1 MAAALTLAACAAAP
15 MTMNV
20 SAAATENTVS
30 FTGEVK
36 AGVTHNYSAYKIF
49 NGTVEGDNLTNISF
63 AKTDGFDAFLTALKA
78 DTTIG
83 SKFASASTVAEVA
96 NVLSGFSDKS
106 ADAKAFADFVA
117 THATLL
123 AAPVTGVK
131 DSSTG
136 KETIPL
142 DSDGYYVIIET
153 TNILDNTRDFAKTSY
168 ILTQYEAKKGAEI
181 VVKSAAPTVDKQVHD
196 EIDDAEAGAVDGW
209 GESAD
214 HAINESFQMK
224 LIATIPADEDF
235 AAYKAYKVAFH
246 DTFNKGITFE
256 SIASVT
262 VAGKKTATVNKGEA
276 DTDYQDEVVQA
287 DVENNKPGKLDVT
300 INNIVP
306 AITAAGSKLGTDEI
320 KVEVIY
326 NVHLNENAATVNK
339 SEKDLSTSY
348 DNVNGVYLEYSNN
361 PNWNGSG
368 TAAPGE
374 DTPGGDESTG
384 KTPNDYVWVFTYES
398 NNNKIDDANK
408 PLTGAKFQILNADGT
423 KIKLVDKGNGVYVVA
438 DQSLEVS
445 TVEGASPKIVDTM
458 VSTGTDA
465 KFNIKGLD
473 AGTYTLVETEA
484 PKGYKVAAN
493 TVFHISA
500 THAEDKTDQGA
511 DKETAAVTLAT
522 GKDYTLDHT
531 IIDSSSSKLP
541 STGGMGTTLFVL
553 GGGCMAG
560 LAGIYLISKKRAK
573 DAE

>member
-36 AGVTHNYSAYKIF
+36 DGVTHNYSAYKIF

-63 AKTDGFDAFLTALKA
+63 AKANGFDAFLAALKA

-83 SKFASASTVAEVA
+83 SKFASAGTVAEVA
-96 NVLSGFSDKS
+96 NVLSGFQDKS
-106 ADAKAFADFVA
+106 DDAKAFADFVA

-153 TNILDNTRDFAKTSY
+153 GATGGNDYARTSY
-168 ILTQYEAKKGAEI
+168 ILTQYDASKGAEI
-181 VVKSAAPTVDKQVHD
+181 AVKSAAPTVDKQVYD
-196 EIDDAEAGAVDGW
+196 NDDKAATGDNNGW

-224 LIATIPADEDF
+224 LIATIPADKDF

-246 DTFNKGITFE
+246 DTYNKGITFE
-256 SIASVT
+256 GIASVT
-262 VAGKKTATVNKGEA
+262 VAGKTVNAGEA
-276 DTDYQDEVVQA
+276 KTDYQLA
-287 DVENNKPGKLDVT
+287 SNTTNRTLDIT
-300 INNIVP
+300 INDIVP
-306 AITAAGSKLGTDEI
+306 AITAASKKLGTDEI
-320 KVEVIY
+320 TVEVIY
-326 NVHLNENAATVNK
+326 NVHLNEDAATVNA
-339 SEKDLSTSY
+339 SASDLSNSY

-368 TAAPGE
+368 TATPGE
-374 DTPGGDESTG
+374 DTPGDDESTG
-384 KTPNDYVWVFTYES
+384 KTPKDYVWVFTYES
-398 NNNKIDDANK
+398 NNNKVDDANK
-408 PLTGAKFQILNADGT
+408 PLTGAKFQIKNGDT
-423 KIKLVDKGNGVYVVA
+423 VIKLVDKGNGEYVVA

-445 TVEGASPKIVDTM
+445 TSEGASPKIVDTM

-473 AGTYTLVETEA
+473 AGTYTLAETAA
-484 PKGYKVAAN
+484 PQGYKVAAD

-500 THAEDKTDQGA
+500 THSEGKTENNVDTELA
-511 DKETAAVTLAT
+511 DVTLAT
-522 GKDYTLDHT
+522 GEGNSLNHT
-531 IIDSSSSKLP
+531 IVDSSSSKLP

>member
-1 MAAALTLAACAAAP
+1 MKNTKRFFAMAAALTLAACAAAP

-49 NGTVEGDNLTNISF
+49 NGTVDGDNLTNISF
-63 AKTDGFDAFLTALKA
+63 AKANGFDAFLAALKA

-83 SKFASASTVAEVA
+83 SKFASAGTVAEVA

-123 AAPVTGVK
+123 AAPVTGQG
-131 DSSTG
+131 SLT
-136 KETIPL
+136 L

-153 TNILDNTRDFAKTSY
+153 GATSGKDYARTSY
-168 ILTQYEAKKGAEI
+168 ILTQYDASKGAEI
-181 VVKSAAPTVDKQVHD
+181 TVKSAAPTVDKQVYD
-196 EIDDAEAGAVDGW
+196 NDDKAATGDNNGW

-224 LIATIPADEDF
+224 LIATIPDDEDF

-246 DTFNKGITFE
+246 DTYNKGITFE
-256 SIASVT
+256 NIASVT
-262 VAGKKTATVNKGEA
+262 VAGKTVA
-276 DTDYQDEVVQA
+276 DTDYQLA
-287 DVENNKPGKLDVT
+287 SNTTNRTLDIT
-300 INNIVP
+300 INDIVP
-306 AITAAGSKLGTDEI
+306 TVTAAGSKLGTDEI

-326 NVHLNENAATVNK
+326 NVHLNEDAATVNA
-339 SEKDLSTSY
+339 SASGLSTSY

-368 TAAPGE
+368 TA
-374 DTPGGDESTG
+374 TPGGDESTG
-384 KTPNDYVWVFTYES
+384 ETPKDYVWVFTYES
-398 NNNKIDDANK
+398 NNKKFDDANK
-408 PLTGAKFQILNADGT
+408 PLTGAKFQIKNGDT
-423 KIKLVDKGNGVYVVA
+423 VIKLVDKGNGEYVVA
-438 DQSLEVS
+438 NQSLALS
-445 TVEGASPKIVDTM
+445 TSEGASPKIVDTM

-484 PKGYKVAAN
+484 PKGYKVAAD

-500 THAEDKTDQGA
+500 THAEQTSNAEKA
-511 DKETAAVTLAT
+511 DVTLAT
-522 GKDYTLDHT
+522 GEGNSLNHK
-531 IIDSSSSKLP
+531 IVDSSSSKLP

>member
-1 MAAALTLAACAAAP
+1 MNKENYYEKHKEIFAMAAALTLAACAAAP

-63 AKTDGFDAFLTALKA
+63 AKANGFDAFLAALKA
-78 DTTIG
+78 DKTIG
-83 SKFASASTVAEVA
+83 DNFTTASTVAEVA

-123 AAPVTGVK
+123 AAPVTGHG
-131 DSSTG
+131 SLT
-136 KETIPL
+136 L

-153 TNILDNTRDFAKTSY
+153 GATGGNDYARTSY
-168 ILTQYEAKKGAEI
+168 ILTQYDASAGAEI
-181 VVKSAAPTVDKQVHD
+181 TVKSAAPTVDKQVYD
-196 EIDDAEAGAVDGW
+196 NDDKAATGDNNGW

-214 HAINESFQMK
+214 HAINETFQMK

-246 DTFNKGITFE
+246 DTYNKGITFE
-256 SIASVT
+256 NIDSVT
-262 VAGKKTATVNKGEA
+262 VAGETTVNKGEA
-276 DTDYQDEVVQA
+276 NTDYQLA
-287 DVENNKPGKLDVT
+287 SNTTNRTLDIT
-300 INNIVP
+300 INDIVP
-306 AITAAGSKLGTDEI
+306 AITAASKKLGTDEI
-320 KVEVIY
+320 TVEVIY
-326 NVHLNENAATVNK
+326 NVHLNEDAATVNA
-339 SEKDLSTSY
+339 SEKDLATSY

-368 TAAPGE
+368 TATPGE
-374 DTPGGDESTG
+374 DTPGDDESTG
-384 KTPNDYVWVFTYES
+384 KTPKDYVWVFTYES
-398 NNNKIDDANK
+398 NNNKVDDTNK
-408 PLTGAKFQILNADGT
+408 PLTGAKFQIKNGDT
-423 KIKLVDKGNGVYVVA
+423 VIKLVDKGNGEYVVA
-438 DQSLEVS
+438 DQSLALS
-445 TVEGASPKIVDTM
+445 TSEGASPKIVDTM

-473 AGTYTLVETEA
+473 AGTYTLVETAA
-484 PKGYKVAAN
+484 PQGYKVAAD

-500 THAEDKTDQGA
+500 THAEGKTTNNA
-511 DKETAAVTLAT
+511 DTELADVTLAT
-522 GKDYTLDHT
+522 GEGNSLNHT
-531 IIDSSSSKLP
+531 IVDSSSSKLP

>member
-36 AGVTHNYSAYKIF
+36 DGVTHNYSAYKIF
-49 NGTVEGDNLTNISF
+49 SGTVDGDNLTNISF
-63 AKTDGFDAFLTALKA
+63 AKANGFDAFLVALKA
-78 DTTIG
+78 DATIG
-83 SKFASASTVAEVA
+83 DKFTTAGTVAEVA

-123 AAPVTGVK
+123 AAPVTGQG
-131 DSSTG
+131 SLT
-136 KETIPL
+136 L

-153 TNILDNTRDFAKTSY
+153 GATGGNDYAKTSY
-168 ILTQYEAKKGAEI
+168 ILKQYDASEGAEI
-181 VVKSAAPTVDKQVHD
+181 AVKSAAPTVDKQVYD
-196 EIDDAEAGAVDGW
+196 NDDKATTGDNNGW

-214 HAINESFQMK
+214 HAINETFQMK

-246 DTFNKGITFE
+246 DTYNKGITFE
-256 SIASVT
+256 NIASVT
-262 VAGKKTATVNKGEA
+262 VAGETVNAGEA
-276 DTDYQDEVVQA
+276 NTDYQLA
-287 DVENNKPGKLDVT
+287 SNTTNRTLDIT
-300 INNIVP
+300 INDIVP
-306 AITAAGSKLGTDEI
+306 AITAASKKLGTDEI
-320 KVEVIY
+320 TVEVIY
-326 NVHLNENAATVNK
+326 NVHLNEDAATVNA
-339 SEKDLSTSY
+339 SASDLSTSY

-368 TAAPGE
+368 TATPGE
-374 DTPGGDESTG
+374 DTPGDDESTG
-384 KTPNDYVWVFTYES
+384 ETPKDYVWVFTYES
-398 NNNKIDDANK
+398 NNNKVDDANK
-408 PLTGAKFQILNADGT
+408 PLTGAKFQIKNGDT
-423 KIKLVDKGNGVYVVA
+423 VIKLVDKGNGEYVVA
-438 DQSLEVS
+438 DQSLALS

-458 VSTGTDA
+458 ISTGTDA

-473 AGTYTLVETEA
+473 AGTYTLVETAA
-484 PKGYKVAAN
+484 PQGYKVAAD
-493 TVFHISA
+493 TIFHISA

-522 GKDYTLDHT
+522 GKDYTLNHT
-531 IIDSSSSKLP
+531 IVDSSSSKLP

>member
-1 MAAALTLAACAAAP
+1 MKNTKRFFAMAAALTLAACAAAP

-36 AGVTHNYSAYKIF
+36 DGVTHNYSAYKIF
-49 NGTVEGDNLTNISF
+49 SGTVDGDNLTNISF
-63 AKTDGFDAFLTALKA
+63 AKANGFDAFLAALKA
-78 DTTIG
+78 DATIG
-83 SKFASASTVAEVA
+83 DKFTTAGTVAEVA

-123 AAPVTGVK
+123 AAPVTGQG
-131 DSSTG
+131 SLT
-136 KETIPL
+136 L

-153 TNILDNTRDFAKTSY
+153 GATGGNDYAKTSY
-168 ILTQYEAKKGAEI
+168 ILKQYDASEGAEI
-181 VVKSAAPTVDKQVHD
+181 AVKSAAPTVDKQVYD
-196 EIDDAEAGAVDGW
+196 NDDKAATGDNNGW

-214 HAINESFQMK
+214 HAINETFQMK

-235 AAYKAYKVAFH
+235 TAYKAYKVAFH
-246 DTFNKGITFE
+246 DTYNKGITFE
-256 SIASVT
+256 NIASVT
-262 VAGKKTATVNKGEA
+262 VAGETVNAGEA
-276 DTDYQDEVVQA
+276 KTDYQLASNTTNRTLDIT
-287 DVENNKPGKLDVT
+287 NND
-300 INNIVP
+300 IVP
-306 AITAAGSKLGTDEI
+306 AITAASKKLGTDEI
-320 KVEVIY
+320 TVEVIY
-326 NVHLNENAATVNK
+326 NVHLNEDAATVNA
-339 SEKDLSTSY
+339 SASGLSTSY

-361 PNWNGSG
+361 PNSNGSG
-368 TAAPGE
+368 TATPGE
-374 DTPGGDESTG
+374 DTPGDDESTG
-384 KTPNDYVWVFTYES
+384 ETPKDYVWVFTYES
-398 NNNKIDDANK
+398 NNNKVDDANK
-408 PLTGAKFQILNADGT
+408 PLTGAKFQIKNGDT
-423 KIKLVDKGNGVYVVA
+423 VIKLVDKGNGEYVVA
-438 DQSLEVS
+438 DQSLALS

-473 AGTYTLVETEA
+473 AGTYTLVETAA
-484 PKGYKVAAN
+484 PQGYKVAAD
-493 TVFHISA
+493 TIFHISA

-522 GKDYTLDHT
+522 GKDYTLNHT
-531 IIDSSSSKLP
+531 IVDSSSSKLP

>member
-1 MAAALTLAACAAAP
+1 MKNTKRFFAMAAALTLAACAAAP

-36 AGVTHNYSAYKIF
+36 DGVTHNYSAYKIF

-63 AKTDGFDAFLTALKA
+63 AKANGFDAFLAALKA
-78 DTTIG
+78 DATIG
-83 SKFASASTVAEVA
+83 DKFTTAGTVAEVA

-123 AAPVTGVK
+123 AAPVTGQG
-131 DSSTG
+131 SLT
-136 KETIPL
+136 L

-153 TNILDNTRDFAKTSY
+153 GATGGNDYAKTSY
-168 ILTQYEAKKGAEI
+168 ILKQYDASEGAEI
-181 VVKSAAPTVDKQVHD
+181 AVKSAAPTVDKQVYD
-196 EIDDAEAGAVDGW
+196 NDDKAATGDNNGW

-214 HAINESFQMK
+214 HAINETFQMK

-246 DTFNKGITFE
+246 DKYNKGITFE
-256 SIASVT
+256 NIASVS
-262 VAGKKTATVNKGEA
+262 VAGETVNAGEA
-276 DTDYQDEVVQA
+276 KTDYQLA
-287 DVENNKPGKLDVT
+287 SNTTNRTLDIT
-300 INNIVP
+300 INDIVP
-306 AITAAGSKLGTDEI
+306 AITAASKKLGTDEI
-320 KVEVIY
+320 TVEVIY
-326 NVHLNENAATVNK
+326 NVHLNEDAATVNA
-339 SEKDLSTSY
+339 SASDLSTSY

-368 TAAPGE
+368 TATPGE
-374 DTPGGDESTG
+374 DTPGDDESTG
-384 KTPNDYVWVFTYES
+384 ETPKDYVWVFTYES
-398 NNNKIDDANK
+398 NNNKVDDANK
-408 PLTGAKFQILNADGT
+408 PLTGAKFQIKNGDT
-423 KIKLVDKGNGVYVVA
+423 VIKLVDKGNGEYVVA
-438 DQSLEVS
+438 DQSLALS
-445 TVEGASPKIVDTM
+445 TSEGASPKIVDTM

-473 AGTYTLVETEA
+473 AGTYTLVETAA
-484 PKGYKVAAN
+484 PQGYKVAAD

-500 THAEDKTDQGA
+500 THSEGKTENNVDTELA
-511 DKETAAVTLAT
+511 DVTLAT
-522 GKDYTLDHT
+522 GEGNSLNHT
-531 IIDSSSSKLP
+531 IVDSSSSKLP

>member
-49 NGTVEGDNLTNISF
+49 SGKVEVEEGKKGKLTNISF
-63 AKTDGFDAFLTALKA
+63 AKTDGFDAFLAALKA

-83 SKFASASTVAEVA
+83 SKFASAGTVAEVA

-106 ADAKAFADFVA
+106 DDAKAFADFVA

-168 ILTQYEAKKGAEI
+168 ILTQYDASEGAEI
-181 VVKSAAPTVDKQVHD
+181 AVKSAAPTVDKQVHD

-209 GESAD
+209 GETAD
-214 HAINESFQMK
+214 HAINETFQMK

-246 DTFNKGITFE
+246 DTYNKGITFE
-256 SIASVT
+256 KIASVT
-262 VAGKKTATVNKGEA
+262 VAGETTVNKGEA
-276 DTDYQDEVVQA
+276 KTDYQLA
-287 DVENNKPGKLDVT
+287 SNTTNRTLDIT
-300 INNIVP
+300 INDIVP
-306 AITAAGSKLGTDEI
+306 AITAANKKLGTDEI
-320 KVEVIY
+320 TVEVIY
-326 NVHLNENAATVNK
+326 NVHLNENAATVNA
-339 SEKDLSTSY
+339 SEKNLSTSY

-398 NNNKIDDANK
+398 NNKKVDDANK
-408 PLTGAKFQILNADGT
+408 PLTGAKFQIKNGDT
-423 KIKLVDKGNGVYVVA
+423 IIKLIDKGNGEYVVA
-438 DQSLEVS
+438 DQNSAS
-445 TVEGASPKIVDTM
+445 EGASLKIVDTM

-484 PKGYKVAAN
+484 PQGYKVAAD

-500 THAEDKTDQGA
+500 THAE
-511 DKETAAVTLAT
+511 
-522 GKDYTLDHT
+522 GKKGENVDAEVASVNLDNSTPLNYT
-531 IIDSSSSKLP
+531 IVDSSSSKLP
-541 STGGMGTTLFVL
+541 STGGVGTTLFVL

>member
-36 AGVTHNYSAYKIF
+36 DGVTHNYSAYKIF
-49 NGTVEGDNLTNISF
+49 NGTVDGDNLTNISF
-63 AKTDGFDAFLTALKA
+63 AKANGFDAFLAALKA
-78 DTTIG
+78 DATIG
-83 SKFASASTVAEVA
+83 DKFTTAGTVAEVA

-123 AAPVTGVK
+123 AAPVTGQG
-131 DSSTG
+131 SLT
-136 KETIPL
+136 L

-153 TNILDNTRDFAKTSY
+153 GATGGNDYAKTSY
-168 ILTQYEAKKGAEI
+168 ILKQYDASEGAEI
-181 VVKSAAPTVDKQVHD
+181 AVKSAAPTVDKQVYD
-196 EIDDAEAGAVDGW
+196 NDDKAATGDNNGW

-214 HAINESFQMK
+214 HAINETFQMK

-246 DTFNKGITFE
+246 DKYNKGITFE
-256 SIASVT
+256 NIDSVT
-262 VAGKKTATVNKGEA
+262 VAGETVNAGEA
-276 DTDYQDEVVQA
+276 NTDYQLA
-287 DVENNKPGKLDVT
+287 SNTTNRTLDIT
-300 INNIVP
+300 INDIVP
-306 AITAAGSKLGTDEI
+306 AITAASKKLGTDEI
-320 KVEVIY
+320 TVEVIY
-326 NVHLNENAATVNK
+326 NVHLNEDAATVNA
-339 SEKDLSTSY
+339 SASDLSTSY

-368 TAAPGE
+368 TATPGE
-374 DTPGGDESTG
+374 DTPGDDESTG
-384 KTPNDYVWVFTYES
+384 ETPKDYVWVFTYES
-398 NNNKIDDANK
+398 NNNKVDDANK
-408 PLTGAKFQILNADGT
+408 PLTGAKFQIKNGDT
-423 KIKLVDKGNGVYVVA
+423 VIKLVDKGNGEYVVA
-438 DQSLEVS
+438 DQSLALS
-445 TVEGASPKIVDTM
+445 TSEGASPKIVDTM

-473 AGTYTLVETEA
+473 AGTYTLVETAA
-484 PKGYKVAAN
+484 PQGYKVAAD

-500 THAEDKTDQGA
+500 THSEGKTENNVDTELA
-511 DKETAAVTLAT
+511 DVTLAT
-522 GKDYTLDHT
+522 GEGNSLNHT
-531 IIDSSSSKLP
+531 IVDSSSSKLP

>member
-1 MAAALTLAACAAAP
+1 MKNTKRFFAMAAALTLAACAAAP

-36 AGVTHNYSAYKIF
+36 GGVTHNYSAYKIF
-49 NGTVEGDNLTNISF
+49 SGTVDGDNLTNISF
-63 AKTDGFDAFLTALKA
+63 AKTDGFDAFLAALKA
-78 DTTIG
+78 DATIG
-83 SKFASASTVAEVA
+83 DKFTTAGTVAEVA

-123 AAPVTGVK
+123 AAPVTGQG
-131 DSSTG
+131 SLT
-136 KETIPL
+136 L

-153 TNILDNTRDFAKTSY
+153 GATGGNDYARTSY
-168 ILTQYEAKKGAEI
+168 ILKQYDASEGAEI
-181 VVKSAAPTVDKQVHD
+181 AVKSAAPTVDKQVYD
-196 EIDDAEAGAVDGW
+196 NDDKAATGDNNGW

-214 HAINESFQMK
+214 HAINETFQMK

-246 DTFNKGITFE
+246 DTYNKGITFE
-256 SIASVT
+256 NIASVT
-262 VAGKKTATVNKGEA
+262 VAGKTVNAGEA
-276 DTDYQDEVVQA
+276 NTDYQLA
-287 DVENNKPGKLDVT
+287 SNTTNRTLDIT
-300 INNIVP
+300 INDIVP
-306 AITAAGSKLGTDEI
+306 AITAASKKLGTDEI
-320 KVEVIY
+320 TVEVIY
-326 NVHLNENAATVNK
+326 NVHLNEDAATVNA
-339 SEKDLSTSY
+339 SASDLSTSY
-348 DNVNGVYLEYSNN
+348 ANVNGVYLEYSNN

-368 TAAPGE
+368 TATPGE
-374 DTPGGDESTG
+374 DTPGDDESTG
-384 KTPNDYVWVFTYES
+384 ETPKDYVWVFTYES
-398 NNNKIDDANK
+398 NNNKVDDANK
-408 PLTGAKFQILNADGT
+408 PLTGAKFQIKNGDT
-423 KIKLVDKGNGVYVVA
+423 VIKLVDKGNGEYVVA
-438 DQSLEVS
+438 DQSLALS
-445 TVEGASPKIVDTM
+445 TSEGASPKIVDTM

-484 PKGYKVAAN
+484 PQGYKVAAD

-500 THAEDKTDQGA
+500 THAEDKTENNVDTELA
-511 DKETAAVTLAT
+511 DVTLAT
-522 GKDYTLDHT
+522 GKDYSLNHT
-531 IIDSSSSKLP
+531 IVDSSSSKLP

>member
-1 MAAALTLAACAAAP
+1 MKNTKRFFAMAAALTLAACAAAP

-36 AGVTHNYSAYKIF
+36 DGVTHNYSAYKIF

-63 AKTDGFDAFLTALKA
+63 AKANGFDAFLAALKA
-78 DTTIG
+78 DKTIG
-83 SKFASASTVAEVA
+83 DNFTTASTVAEVA
-96 NVLSGFSDKS
+96 NVLSGFQDKS
-106 ADAKAFADFVA
+106 DDAKAFADFVA

-153 TNILDNTRDFAKTSY
+153 GATGGNDYARTSY
-168 ILTQYEAKKGAEI
+168 ILTQYDASKGAEI
-181 VVKSAAPTVDKQVHD
+181 AVKSAAPTVDKQVYD
-196 EIDDAEAGAVDGW
+196 NDDKAATGDNNGW

-224 LIATIPADEDF
+224 LIATIPADKDF

-246 DTFNKGITFE
+246 DTYNKGITFE
-256 SIASVT
+256 GIASVT
-262 VAGKKTATVNKGEA
+262 VAGKTVNAGEA
-276 DTDYQDEVVQA
+276 KTDYQLA
-287 DVENNKPGKLDVT
+287 SNTTNRTLDIT
-300 INNIVP
+300 INDIVP
-306 AITAAGSKLGTDEI
+306 AITAASKKLGTDEI
-320 KVEVIY
+320 TVEVIY
-326 NVHLNENAATVNK
+326 NVHLNEDAATVNA
-339 SEKDLSTSY
+339 SASDLSNSY

-368 TAAPGE
+368 TATPGE
-374 DTPGGDESTG
+374 DTPGDDESTG
-384 KTPNDYVWVFTYES
+384 KTPKDYVWVFTYES
-398 NNNKIDDANK
+398 NNNKVDDANK
-408 PLTGAKFQILNADGT
+408 PLTGAKFQIKNGDT
-423 KIKLVDKGNGVYVVA
+423 VIKLVDKGNGEYVVA

-445 TVEGASPKIVDTM
+445 TSEGASPKIVDTM

-473 AGTYTLVETEA
+473 AGTYTLAETAA
-484 PKGYKVAAN
+484 PQGYKVAAD

-500 THAEDKTDQGA
+500 THSEGKTENNVDTELA
-511 DKETAAVTLAT
+511 DVTLAT
-522 GKDYTLDHT
+522 GEGNSLNHT
-531 IIDSSSSKLP
+531 IVDSSSSKLP

>member
-1 MAAALTLAACAAAP
+1 MKNTKRFFAMAAALTLAACAAAP

-36 AGVTHNYSAYKIF
+36 DGVTHNYSAYKIF

-63 AKTDGFDAFLTALKA
+63 AKANGFDAFLAALKA
-78 DTTIG
+78 DKTIG
-83 SKFASASTVAEVA
+83 DNFTTAGTVAEVA
-96 NVLSGFSDKS
+96 NVLSGFQDKS
-106 ADAKAFADFVA
+106 DDAKAFADFVA

-153 TNILDNTRDFAKTSY
+153 GATGGNDYARTSY
-168 ILTQYEAKKGAEI
+168 ILTQYDASKGAEI
-181 VVKSAAPTVDKQVHD
+181 AVKSAAPTVDKQVYD
-196 EIDDAEAGAVDGW
+196 NDDKAATGDNNGW

-224 LIATIPADEDF
+224 LIATIPDDKDF

-246 DTFNKGITFE
+246 DTYNKGITFE
-256 SIASVT
+256 NIDSVT
-262 VAGKKTATVNKGEA
+262 VAGKTVA
-276 DTDYQDEVVQA
+276 DTDYQLA
-287 DVENNKPGKLDVT
+287 SNTTNRTLDIT
-300 INNIVP
+300 INDIVP
-306 AITAAGSKLGTDEI
+306 AITAASKKLGTDEI
-320 KVEVIY
+320 TVEVIY
-326 NVHLNENAATVNK
+326 NVHLNEDAATVNASK
-339 SEKDLSTSY
+339 KDLATSY

-368 TAAPGE
+368 TATPGE
-374 DTPGGDESTG
+374 DTPGDDESTG
-384 KTPNDYVWVFTYES
+384 KTPKDYVWVFTYES
-398 NNNKIDDANK
+398 NNNKVDDTNK
-408 PLTGAKFQILNADGT
+408 PLTGAKFQIKNGDT
-423 KIKLVDKGNGVYVVA
+423 VIKLVDKGNGEYVVA
-438 DQSLEVS
+438 DQNSALS
-445 TVEGASPKIVDTM
+445 TSEGASPKIVDTM

-473 AGTYTLVETEA
+473 AGTYTLVETAA
-484 PKGYKVAAN
+484 PQGYKVAAN

-500 THAEDKTDQGA
+500 THSEGKTENNVDTELA
-511 DKETAAVTLAT
+511 DVTLAT
-522 GKDYTLDHT
+522 GEGNSLNHT
-531 IIDSSSSKLP
+531 IVDSSSSKLP

>member
-36 AGVTHNYSAYKIF
+36 DGVTHNYSAYKIF

-63 AKTDGFDAFLTALKA
+63 AKANGFDAFLAALKA
-78 DTTIG
+78 DATIG
-83 SKFASASTVAEVA
+83 DKFTTAGTVAEVA

-123 AAPVTGVK
+123 AAPVTGQG
-131 DSSTG
+131 SLT
-136 KETIPL
+136 L

-153 TNILDNTRDFAKTSY
+153 GATGGNDYARTSY
-168 ILTQYEAKKGAEI
+168 ILKQYDASEGAEI
-181 VVKSAAPTVDKQVHD
+181 AVKSAAPTVDKQVYD
-196 EIDDAEAGAVDGW
+196 NDDKAATGDNNGW

-214 HAINESFQMK
+214 HAINETFQMK

-246 DTFNKGITFE
+246 DTYNKGITFE
-256 SIASVT
+256 NIASVT
-262 VAGKKTATVNKGEA
+262 VAGETVNAGEA
-276 DTDYQDEVVQA
+276 KTDYQLA
-287 DVENNKPGKLDVT
+287 SNTTNRTLDIT
-300 INNIVP
+300 INDIVP
-306 AITAAGSKLGTDEI
+306 AITAASKKLGTDEI
-320 KVEVIY
+320 TVEVIY
-326 NVHLNENAATVNK
+326 NVHLNEDAATVNA
-339 SEKDLSTSY
+339 SASDLSTSY
-348 DNVNGVYLEYSNN
+348 ANVNGVYLEYSNN

-368 TAAPGE
+368 TATPGE
-374 DTPGGDESTG
+374 DTPGDDESTG
-384 KTPNDYVWVFTYES
+384 ETPKDYVWVFTYES
-398 NNNKIDDANK
+398 NNNKVDDANK
-408 PLTGAKFQILNADGT
+408 PLTG
-423 KIKLVDKGNGVYVVA
+423 
-438 DQSLEVS
+438 
-445 TVEGASPKIVDTM
+445 
-458 VSTGTDA
+458 A

-484 PKGYKVAAN
+484 PQGYKVAAD

-500 THAEDKTDQGA
+500 THAEDKTENNVDTELA
-511 DKETAAVTLAT
+511 DVTLAT
-522 GKDYTLDHT
+522 GKDYSLNHT
-531 IIDSSSSKLP
+531 IVDSSSSKLP

>member
-49 NGTVEGDNLTNISF
+49 NGTVDGDNLTNISF

-123 AAPVTGVK
+123 AAPVTGQG
-131 DSSTG
+131 SLT
-136 KETIPL
+136 L

-153 TNILDNTRDFAKTSY
+153 GATGGNDYAKTSY
-168 ILTQYEAKKGAEI
+168 ILKQYDASEGAEI
-181 VVKSAAPTVDKQVHD
+181 AVKSAAPTVDKQVYD
-196 EIDDAEAGAVDGW
+196 NDDKAATGDNNGW

-214 HAINESFQMK
+214 HAINETFQMK

-235 AAYKAYKVAFH
+235 TAYKAYKVAFH
-246 DTFNKGITFE
+246 DTYNKGITFE
-256 SIASVT
+256 NIASVT
-262 VAGKKTATVNKGEA
+262 VAGETVNAGEA
-276 DTDYQDEVVQA
+276 KTDYQLA
-287 DVENNKPGKLDVT
+287 SNTTNRTLDIT
-300 INNIVP
+300 INDIVP
-306 AITAAGSKLGTDEI
+306 AITAASKKLGTDEI
-320 KVEVIY
+320 TVEVIY
-326 NVHLNENAATVNK
+326 NVHLNEEAATVNA
-339 SEKDLSTSY
+339 SASDLSTSY

-368 TAAPGE
+368 TATPGE
-374 DTPGGDESTG
+374 DTPGDDESTG
-384 KTPNDYVWVFTYES
+384 ETPKDYVWVFTYES

-408 PLTGAKFQILNADGT
+408 PLAGAKFQIKNGDT
-423 KIKLVDKGNGVYVVA
+423 VIKLVDKGNGEYVVA

-473 AGTYTLVETEA
+473 AGTYTLVETAA
-484 PKGYKVAAN
+484 PQGYKVAAD
-493 TVFHISA
+493 TIFHISA

-522 GKDYTLDHT
+522 GKDYTLNHT
-531 IIDSSSSKLP
+531 IVDSSSSKLP

>member
-36 AGVTHNYSAYKIF
+36 DGVTHNYSAYKIF

-63 AKTDGFDAFLTALKA
+63 AKANGFDAFLTALKA

-96 NVLSGFSDKS
+96 NVLSGFQDKS
-106 ADAKAFADFVA
+106 DDAKAFADFVA

-123 AAPVTGVK
+123 AAPVTGQG
-131 DSSTG
+131 SLT
-136 KETIPL
+136 L

-153 TNILDNTRDFAKTSY
+153 GATGGNDYAKTSY
-168 ILTQYEAKKGAEI
+168 ILKQYDASEGAEI
-181 VVKSAAPTVDKQVHD
+181 AVKSAAPTVDKQVYD
-196 EIDDAEAGAVDGW
+196 NDDKAATGDNNGW

-214 HAINESFQMK
+214 HAINETFQMK

-246 DTFNKGITFE
+246 DTYNKGITFE
-256 SIASVT
+256 NIASVT
-262 VAGKKTATVNKGEA
+262 VAGETVNAGEA
-276 DTDYQDEVVQA
+276 KTDYQLA
-287 DVENNKPGKLDVT
+287 SNTTNRTLDIT
-300 INNIVP
+300 INDIVP
-306 AITAAGSKLGTDEI
+306 AITAASKKLGTDEI
-320 KVEVIY
+320 TVEVIY
-326 NVHLNENAATVNK
+326 NVHLNEDAATVNA
-339 SEKDLSTSY
+339 SASDLSTSY

-368 TAAPGE
+368 TATPGE
-374 DTPGGDESTG
+374 DTPGDDESTG
-384 KTPNDYVWVFTYES
+384 ETPKDYVWVFTYES
-398 NNNKIDDANK
+398 NNNKVDDANK
-408 PLTGAKFQILNADGT
+408 PLTGAKFQIKNGDT
-423 KIKLVDKGNGVYVVA
+423 VIKLVDKGNGEYVVA
-438 DQSLEVS
+438 DQSLALS
-445 TVEGASPKIVDTM
+445 TSEGASPKIVDTM

-473 AGTYTLVETEA
+473 AGTYTLVETAA
-484 PKGYKVAAN
+484 PQGYKVAAD

-500 THAEDKTDQGA
+500 THSEGKTEQGA

-522 GKDYTLDHT
+522 GEGNSLNHT
-531 IIDSSSSKLP
+531 IVDSSSSKLP

>member
-63 AKTDGFDAFLTALKA
+63 AKANGFDAFLAALKA

-83 SKFASASTVAEVA
+83 SKFASAGTVAEVA

-106 ADAKAFADFVA
+106 DDAKAFADFVA

-123 AAPVTGVK
+123 AAPVTGQG
-131 DSSTG
+131 SLT
-136 KETIPL
+136 L

-153 TNILDNTRDFAKTSY
+153 GAKGGNDYARTSY
-168 ILTQYEAKKGAEI
+168 ILTQYDASKGAEI
-181 VVKSAAPTVDKQVHD
+181 TVKSAAPTVDKQVYD
-196 EIDDAEAGAVDGW
+196 NDDKAATGDNNGW

-224 LIATIPADEDF
+224 LIATIPNDEDF

-246 DTFNKGITFE
+246 DTYNKGITFE
-256 SIASVT
+256 GIASVK
-262 VAGKKTATVNKGEA
+262 VAGEKVNAGEA
-276 DTDYQDEVVQA
+276 NTDYQLASDE
-287 DVENNKPGKLDVT
+287 DSRTLDIT

-306 AITAAGSKLGTDEI
+306 AITAANKKLGTDEI
-320 KVEVIY
+320 TVEVIY
-326 NVHLNENAATVNK
+326 NVHLNEDAATVNA
-339 SEKDLSTSY
+339 SASNLSTSY

-384 KTPNDYVWVFTYES
+384 ETPKDYVWVFTYES
-398 NNNKIDDANK
+398 NNKKVDDANK
-408 PLTGAKFQILNADGT
+408 PLTGAKFQIKNGDT
-423 KIKLVDKGNGVYVVA
+423 IIKLIDKGNGEYVVA
-438 DQSLEVS
+438 DQNSAS
-445 TVEGASPKIVDTM
+445 EGASLKIVDTM

-473 AGTYTLVETEA
+473 AGTYTLVETKA
-484 PKGYKVAAN
+484 PQGYKVAAD

-500 THAEDKTDQGA
+500 THSEGKTENNVDTELA
-511 DKETAAVTLAT
+511 DVTLAT
-522 GKDYTLDHT
+522 GEGNSLNHT
-531 IIDSSSSKLP
+531 IVDSSSSKLP

>member
-36 AGVTHNYSAYKIF
+36 DGVTHNYSAYKIF
-49 NGTVEGDNLTNISF
+49 NGTVDGDNFTNISF
-63 AKTDGFDAFLTALKA
+63 AKANGFDAFLAALKA
-78 DTTIG
+78 DATIG
-83 SKFASASTVAEVA
+83 DKFTTAGTVAEVA

-123 AAPVTGVK
+123 AAPVTGQG
-131 DSSTG
+131 SLT
-136 KETIPL
+136 L

-153 TNILDNTRDFAKTSY
+153 GATGGNDYAKTSY
-168 ILTQYEAKKGAEI
+168 ILKQYDASEGAEI
-181 VVKSAAPTVDKQVHD
+181 AVKSAAPTVDKQVYD
-196 EIDDAEAGAVDGW
+196 NDDKAATGDNNGW

-214 HAINESFQMK
+214 HAINETFQMK

-246 DTFNKGITFE
+246 DKYNKGITFE
-256 SIASVT
+256 NIDSVT
-262 VAGKKTATVNKGEA
+262 VAGKTVNAGEA
-276 DTDYQDEVVQA
+276 KTDYQLA
-287 DVENNKPGKLDVT
+287 SNTTNRTLDIT
-300 INNIVP
+300 INDIVP
-306 AITAAGSKLGTDEI
+306 AITAASKKLGTDEI
-320 KVEVIY
+320 TVEVIY
-326 NVHLNENAATVNK
+326 NVHLNEDAATVNA
-339 SEKDLSTSY
+339 SASDLSTSY

-368 TAAPGE
+368 TATPGE
-374 DTPGGDESTG
+374 DTPGDDESTG
-384 KTPNDYVWVFTYES
+384 ETPKDYVWVFTYES
-398 NNNKIDDANK
+398 NNNKVDDANK
-408 PLTGAKFQILNADGT
+408 PLTGAKFQIKNGDT
-423 KIKLVDKGNGVYVVA
+423 VIKLVDKGNGEYVVA
-438 DQSLEVS
+438 DQSLALS
-445 TVEGASPKIVDTM
+445 TSEGASPKIVDTM

-473 AGTYTLVETEA
+473 AGTYTLVETAA
-484 PKGYKVAAN
+484 PQGYKVAAD

-500 THAEDKTDQGA
+500 THSEGKTENNVDTELA
-511 DKETAAVTLAT
+511 DVTLAT
-522 GKDYTLDHT
+522 GEGNSLNHT
-531 IIDSSSSKLP
+531 IVDSSSSKLP

>member
-15 MTMNV
+15 VTMNV
-20 SAAATENTVS
+20 SAEATANTVS

-49 NGTVEGDNLTNISF
+49 NGTVDGDNLTNISF
-63 AKTDGFDAFLTALKA
+63 AKTDGFGAFLAALKA

-83 SKFASASTVAEVA
+83 SKFASAGTVAEVA

-106 ADAKAFADFVA
+106 DDAKAFADFVA

-131 DSSTG
+131 DSSTK

-153 TNILDNTRDFAKTSY
+153 GATGGNDYARTSY
-168 ILTQYEAKKGAEI
+168 ILTQYDASKGAEI
-181 VVKSAAPTVDKQVHD
+181 TVKSAAPTVDKRVHD

-246 DTFNKGITFE
+246 DTYNKGITFE
-256 SIASVT
+256 GIASVT
-262 VAGKKTATVNKGEA
+262 VAGKTTATVNKGEA
-276 DTDYQDEVVQA
+276 DTDYQDEVVQS
-287 DVENNKPGKLDVT
+287 DGEKGKAGTLNIT
-300 INNIVP
+300 INDIVP

-326 NVHLNENAATVNK
+326 NVHLNEYAATVNA
-339 SEKDLSTSY
+339 SASGLSTSY

-374 DTPGGDESTG
+374 DTPGGDKSTG
-384 KTPNDYVWVFTYES
+384 KTPKDYVWVFTYES
-398 NNNKIDDANK
+398 NNKKVDDANK
-408 PLTGAKFQILNADGT
+408 PLTGAKFQIKNGDT
-423 KIKLVDKGNGVYVVA
+423 VIKLVDKGNGEYVVA

-445 TVEGASPKIVDTM
+445 TSEGASPKIVDTM

-473 AGTYTLVETEA
+473 AGTYTLVETAA
-484 PKGYKVAAN
+484 PQGYKVAAD
-493 TVFHISA
+493 TIFHISA

-522 GKDYTLDHT
+522 GEGNSLNHT

>member
-15 MTMNV
+15 VTMNV

-49 NGTVEGDNLTNISF
+49 NGKVEGDNLTNISF
-63 AKTDGFDAFLTALKA
+63 AKTDGFDAFLAALKA

-83 SKFASASTVAEVA
+83 SKFENADTVGEVA
-96 NVLSGFSDKS
+96 KVLSGFSDKS

-153 TNILDNTRDFAKTSY
+153 GATGGKDYARTSY

-246 DTFNKGITFE
+246 DTYNKGITFE
-256 SIASVT
+256 GIASVK
-262 VAGKKTATVNKGEA
+262 VAGEKVNAGEA
-276 DTDYQDEVVQA
+276 NTDYQLA
-287 DVENNKPGKLDVT
+287 SNTTNRTLDIT
-300 INNIVP
+300 INDIVP
-306 AITAAGSKLGTDEI
+306 AITAANKKLGTDEI
-320 KVEVIY
+320 TVEVIY

-384 KTPNDYVWVFTYES
+384 ETPKDYVWVFTYES
-398 NNNKIDDANK
+398 NNKKVDDANK
-408 PLTGAKFQILNADGT
+408 PLTGAKFQIKNGDT
-423 KIKLVDKGNGVYVVA
+423 IIKLIDKGNGEYVVA
-438 DQSLEVS
+438 DQNSALS
-445 TVEGASPKIVDTM
+445 TSEGASPKIVDTM

-484 PKGYKVAAN
+484 PKGYKVAAD
-493 TVFHISA
+493 TIFHISA
-500 THAEDKTDQGA
+500 THAEDKTVQGA
-511 DKETAAVTLAT
+511 DEGTAAVTLAT

>member
-1 MAAALTLAACAAAP
+1 MKNTKRFFAMAAALTLAACAAAP

-49 NGTVEGDNLTNISF
+49 SGKVEVEEGKKGKLTNISF
-63 AKTDGFDAFLTALKA
+63 AKTDGFDAFLAALKA

-83 SKFASASTVAEVA
+83 SKFASAGTVAEVA

-106 ADAKAFADFVA
+106 DDAKAFADFVA

-168 ILTQYEAKKGAEI
+168 ILTQYDASEGAEI
-181 VVKSAAPTVDKQVHD
+181 AVKSAAPTVDKQVHD

-209 GESAD
+209 GETAD
-214 HAINESFQMK
+214 HAINETFQMK
-224 LIATIPADEDF
+224 LIATIPVNSNLAD
-235 AAYKAYKVAFH
+235 YKAYKVAFH
-246 DTFNKGITFE
+246 DTYNKGITFE
-256 SIASVT
+256 DIASVT
-262 VAGKKTATVNKGEA
+262 VAGKPVA
-276 DTDYQDEVVQA
+276 DTDYQLA
-287 DVENNKPGKLDVT
+287 SNTTNRTLDIT
-300 INNIVP
+300 INDIVP
-306 AITAAGSKLGTDEI
+306 TVTAAGSKLGGEEI

-326 NVHLNENAATVNK
+326 NVHLNENAATVNDTK
-339 SEKDLSTSY
+339 EGENGVTTSY

-368 TAAPGE
+368 ENSPTGR
-374 DTPGGDESTG
+374 TPE
-384 KTPNDYVWVFTYES
+384 DYVWVFTYES
-398 NNNKIDDANK
+398 NNKKVDDANK
-408 PLTGAKFQILNADGT
+408 PLTGAKFQIKNGDT
-423 KIKLVDKGNGVYVVA
+423 VIKLVDKGNGEYVVA
-438 DQSLEVS
+438 NQSLALS
-445 TVEGASPKIVDTM
+445 TSEGASPKIVDTM

-484 PKGYKVAAN
+484 PKGYKVAAD

-500 THAEDKTDQGA
+500 THAEQTSNAEKA
-511 DKETAAVTLAT
+511 DVTLAT
-522 GKDYTLDHT
+522 GEGNSLNHN
-531 IIDSSSSKLP
+531 IVDSSSSKLP

>member
-1 MAAALTLAACAAAP
+1 MKNTKRFFAMAAALTLAACAAAP

-36 AGVTHNYSAYKIF
+36 DGVTHNYSAYKIF
-49 NGTVEGDNLTNISF
+49 SGTVDGDNLTNISF
-63 AKTDGFDAFLTALKA
+63 AKTDGFDAFLAALKA
-78 DTTIG
+78 DATIG
-83 SKFASASTVAEVA
+83 DKFTTAGTVAEVA

-123 AAPVTGVK
+123 AAPVTGQG
-131 DSSTG
+131 SLT
-136 KETIPL
+136 L

-153 TNILDNTRDFAKTSY
+153 GATGGNDYAKTSY
-168 ILTQYEAKKGAEI
+168 ILKQYDASEGAEI
-181 VVKSAAPTVDKQVHD
+181 AVKSAAPTVDKQVYD
-196 EIDDAEAGAVDGW
+196 NDDKAATGDNNGW

-214 HAINESFQMK
+214 HAINETFQMK

-246 DTFNKGITFE
+246 DKYNKGITFE
-256 SIASVT
+256 NIASVT
-262 VAGKKTATVNKGEA
+262 VAGETVNAGEA
-276 DTDYQDEVVQA
+276 NTDYQLA
-287 DVENNKPGKLDVT
+287 SNTTNRTLDIT

-306 AITAAGSKLGTDEI
+306 AITAASKKLGTDEI
-320 KVEVIY
+320 TVEVIY
-326 NVHLNENAATVNK
+326 NVHLNEDAATVNA
-339 SEKDLSTSY
+339 SASDLSTSY

-368 TAAPGE
+368 TATPGE
-374 DTPGGDESTG
+374 DTPGDDESTG
-384 KTPNDYVWVFTYES
+384 KTPKDYVWVFTYES
-398 NNNKIDDANK
+398 NNNKVDDANK
-408 PLTGAKFQILNADGT
+408 PLTGAKFQIKNGDT
-423 KIKLVDKGNGVYVVA
+423 VIKLVDKGNGEYVVA

-445 TVEGASPKIVDTM
+445 TSEGASPKIVDTM

-473 AGTYTLVETEA
+473 AGTYTLAETAA
-484 PKGYKVAAN
+484 PQGYKVAAD

-500 THAEDKTDQGA
+500 THSEGKTENNVDTELA
-511 DKETAAVTLAT
+511 DVTLAT
-522 GKDYTLDHT
+522 GEGNSLNHT
-531 IIDSSSSKLP
+531 IVDSSSSKLP

>member
-36 AGVTHNYSAYKIF
+36 DGVTHNYSAYKIF
-49 NGTVEGDNLTNISF
+49 NGTVDGDNLTNISF
-63 AKTDGFDAFLTALKA
+63 AKANGFDAFLAALKA
-78 DTTIG
+78 DATIG
-83 SKFASASTVAEVA
+83 DKFTTAGTVAEVA

-123 AAPVTGVK
+123 AAPVTGQG
-131 DSSTG
+131 SLT
-136 KETIPL
+136 L

-153 TNILDNTRDFAKTSY
+153 GATGGNDYAKTSY
-168 ILTQYEAKKGAEI
+168 ILKQYDASEGAEI
-181 VVKSAAPTVDKQVHD
+181 AVKSAAPTVDKQVYD
-196 EIDDAEAGAVDGW
+196 NDDKAATGDNNGW

-214 HAINESFQMK
+214 HAINETFQMK

-246 DTFNKGITFE
+246 DTYNKGITFE
-256 SIASVT
+256 GIASVT
-262 VAGKKTATVNKGEA
+262 VAGETTVNKGEA
-276 DTDYQDEVVQA
+276 NTDYQLA
-287 DVENNKPGKLDVT
+287 SNTTNRTLDIT
-300 INNIVP
+300 INDIVP
-306 AITAAGSKLGTDEI
+306 AITAASKKLGTDEI
-320 KVEVIY
+320 TVEVIY
-326 NVHLNENAATVNK
+326 NVHLNEEAATVNA
-339 SEKDLSTSY
+339 SASGLSTSY

-368 TAAPGE
+368 TATPGE
-374 DTPGGDESTG
+374 DTPGDDESTG
-384 KTPNDYVWVFTYES
+384 KTPKDYVWVFTYES
-398 NNNKIDDANK
+398 NNNKVDDTNK
-408 PLTGAKFQILNADGT
+408 PLTGAKFQIKNGDT
-423 KIKLVDKGNGVYVVA
+423 VIKLVDKGNGEYVVA
-438 DQSLEVS
+438 DQNSALS
-445 TVEGASPKIVDTM
+445 TSEGASPKIVDTM

-473 AGTYTLVETEA
+473 AGTYTLVETAA
-484 PKGYKVAAN
+484 PQGYKVAAN

-500 THAEDKTDQGA
+500 THSEGKTENNVDTELA
-511 DKETAAVTLAT
+511 DVTLAT
-522 GKDYTLDHT
+522 GEGNSLNHT
-531 IIDSSSSKLP
+531 IVDSSSSKLP

>member
-49 NGTVEGDNLTNISF
+49 NGKVEVEEGKEGKLTNISF
-63 AKTDGFDAFLTALKA
+63 AKTDGFDAFLAALKA

-96 NVLSGFSDKS
+96 NVLSGFQDKS
-106 ADAKAFADFVA
+106 DDAKAFADFVA

-123 AAPVTGVK
+123 AAPVTGQG
-131 DSSTG
+131 SLT
-136 KETIPL
+136 L

-153 TNILDNTRDFAKTSY
+153 GATGVNDYARTSY
-168 ILTQYEAKKGAEI
+168 ILKQYDASEGAEI
-181 VVKSAAPTVDKQVHD
+181 AVKSAAPTVDKQVYD
-196 EIDDAEAGAVDGW
+196 NDDKAATGDNNGW

-214 HAINESFQMK
+214 HAINETFQMK
-224 LIATIPADEDF
+224 LIATIPNDEDF

-320 KVEVIY
+320 TVEVIY
-326 NVHLNENAATVNK
+326 NVHLNEDAATVNA
-339 SEKDLSTSY
+339 SASNLSTSY
-348 DNVNGVYLEYSNN
+348 ENVNGVYLEYSNN

-368 TAAPGE
+368 TA
-374 DTPGGDESTG
+374 TPGGDKSTG
-384 KTPNDYVWVFTYES
+384 ETPRDYVWVFTYES
-398 NNNKIDDANK
+398 NNNKVDDANK

-423 KIKLVDKGNGVYVVA
+423 AIKLIDDGTGTYVVA
-438 DQSLEVS
+438 KQSLALS
-445 TVEGASPKIVDTM
+445 TSEGASPKIVDTM

-473 AGTYTLVETEA
+473 AGTYTLVETAA
-484 PKGYKVAAN
+484 PQGYKVADN

-500 THAEDKTDQGA
+500 THAEGKTVQGA
-511 DKETAAVTLAT
+511 DEGTANVTLAT
-522 GKDYTLDHT
+522 GEGNSLNHK
-531 IIDSSSSKLP
+531 IVDSSSSKLP
-541 STGGMGTTLFVL
+541 STGGVGTTLFVL

>member
-63 AKTDGFDAFLTALKA
+63 AKANGFDAFLAALKA
-78 DTTIG
+78 DKTIG
-83 SKFASASTVAEVA
+83 DNFTTASTVAEVA

-123 AAPVTGVK
+123 AAPVTGHG
-131 DSSTG
+131 SLT
-136 KETIPL
+136 L

-153 TNILDNTRDFAKTSY
+153 GATGGNDYARTSY
-168 ILTQYEAKKGAEI
+168 ILTQYDASAGAEI
-181 VVKSAAPTVDKQVHD
+181 TVKSAAPTVDKQVYD
-196 EIDDAEAGAVDGW
+196 NDDKAATGDNNGW

-214 HAINESFQMK
+214 HAINETFQMK

-246 DTFNKGITFE
+246 DTYNKGITFE
-256 SIASVT
+256 NIDSVT
-262 VAGKKTATVNKGEA
+262 VAGETTVNKGEA
-276 DTDYQDEVVQA
+276 NTDYQLA
-287 DVENNKPGKLDVT
+287 SNTTNRTLDIT
-300 INNIVP
+300 INDIVP
-306 AITAAGSKLGTDEI
+306 AITAASKKLGTDEI
-320 KVEVIY
+320 TVEVIY
-326 NVHLNENAATVNK
+326 NVHLNEDAATVNA
-339 SEKDLSTSY
+339 SEKDLATSY

-368 TAAPGE
+368 TATPGE
-374 DTPGGDESTG
+374 DTPGDDESTG
-384 KTPNDYVWVFTYES
+384 KTPKDYVWVFTYES
-398 NNNKIDDANK
+398 NNNKVDDTNK
-408 PLTGAKFQILNADGT
+408 PLTGAKFQIKNGDT
-423 KIKLVDKGNGVYVVA
+423 VIKLVDKGNGEYVVA
-438 DQSLEVS
+438 DQSLALS
-445 TVEGASPKIVDTM
+445 TSEGASPKIVDTM

-473 AGTYTLVETEA
+473 AGTYTLVETAA
-484 PKGYKVAAN
+484 PQGYKVAAD

-500 THAEDKTDQGA
+500 THAEGKTTNNA
-511 DKETAAVTLAT
+511 DTELADVTLAT
-522 GKDYTLDHT
+522 GEGNSLNHT
-531 IIDSSSSKLP
+531 IVDSSSSKLP

>member
-36 AGVTHNYSAYKIF
+36 DGVTHNYSAYKIF

-63 AKTDGFDAFLTALKA
+63 AKANGFDAFLAALKA
-78 DTTIG
+78 DKTIG
-83 SKFASASTVAEVA
+83 DNFTTAGTVAEVA
-96 NVLSGFSDKS
+96 NVLSGFQDKS
-106 ADAKAFADFVA
+106 DDAKAFADFVA

-153 TNILDNTRDFAKTSY
+153 GATGGNDYARTSY
-168 ILTQYEAKKGAEI
+168 ILTQYDASKGAEI
-181 VVKSAAPTVDKQVHD
+181 AVKSAAPTVDKQVYD
-196 EIDDAEAGAVDGW
+196 NDDKAATGDNNGW

-214 HAINESFQMK
+214 HAINETFQMK

-246 DTFNKGITFE
+246 DTYNKGITFE
-256 SIASVT
+256 NIDSVT
-262 VAGKKTATVNKGEA
+262 VAGKTVNAGEA
-276 DTDYQDEVVQA
+276 NTDYQLA
-287 DVENNKPGKLDVT
+287 SNTTNRTLDIT

-306 AITAAGSKLGTDEI
+306 AITAASKKLGTDEI
-320 KVEVIY
+320 TVEVIY
-326 NVHLNENAATVNK
+326 NVHLNEDAATVNA
-339 SEKDLSTSY
+339 SASGLSTSY

-368 TAAPGE
+368 TATPGE
-374 DTPGGDESTG
+374 DTPGDDESTG
-384 KTPNDYVWVFTYES
+384 KTPKDYVWVFTYES
-398 NNNKIDDANK
+398 NNNKVDDTNK
-408 PLTGAKFQILNADGT
+408 PLTGAKFQIKNGDT
-423 KIKLVDKGNGVYVVA
+423 VIKLVDKGNGEYVVA
-438 DQSLEVS
+438 DQSLALS
-445 TVEGASPKIVDTM
+445 TSEGASPKIVDTM

-473 AGTYTLVETEA
+473 AGTYTLVETAA
-484 PKGYKVAAN
+484 PQGYKVAAD

-500 THAEDKTDQGA
+500 THSEGKTENNVDTELA
-511 DKETAAVTLAT
+511 DVTLAT
-522 GKDYTLDHT
+522 GEGNSLNHT
-531 IIDSSSSKLP
+531 IVDSSSSKLP

>member
-49 NGTVEGDNLTNISF
+49 NGTVDGDNLTNISF
-63 AKTDGFDAFLTALKA
+63 AKTDGFGDFLAALKA

-83 SKFASASTVAEVA
+83 NKFASASTVAEVA
-96 NVLSGFSDKS
+96 NVLSGFSNKS

-123 AAPVTGVK
+123 AAPVTGHG
-131 DSSTG
+131 SLT
-136 KETIPL
+136 L

-153 TNILDNTRDFAKTSY
+153 GATGGNDYARTSY
-168 ILTQYEAKKGAEI
+168 ILTQYDASKGAEI
-181 VVKSAAPTVDKQVHD
+181 TVKSAAPTVDKQVYD
-196 EIDDAEAGAVDGW
+196 NDDKAATGDNNGW

-214 HAINESFQMK
+214 HAINETFQMK

-246 DTFNKGITFE
+246 DTYNKGITFE
-256 SIASVT
+256 NIASVT
-262 VAGKKTATVNKGEA
+262 VAGETVNAGEA
-276 DTDYQDEVVQA
+276 KTDYQDEVVQS
-287 DVENNKPGKLDVT
+287 DGEKGKAGTLNIT
-300 INNIVP
+300 INDIVP

-326 NVHLNENAATVNK
+326 NVHLNEYAATVNA
-339 SEKDLSTSY
+339 SASGLSTSY

-368 TAAPGE
+368 TA
-374 DTPGGDESTG
+374 TPGGDESTG
-384 KTPNDYVWVFTYES
+384 ETPKDYVWVFTYES

-408 PLTGAKFQILNADGT
+408 PLTGAKFQIKNGDT
-423 KIKLVDKGNGVYVVA
+423 VIKLVDKGNGEYVVA

-445 TVEGASPKIVDTM
+445 TSEGASPKIVDTM

-484 PKGYKVAAN
+484 PQGYKVAAD
-493 TVFHISA
+493 TIFHISA
-500 THAEDKTDQGA
+500 THSEGKTENNVDTELA
-511 DKETAAVTLAT
+511 DVTLAT
-522 GKDYTLDHT
+522 GEGNSLNHT
-531 IIDSSSSKLP
+531 IVDSSSSKLP

>member
-1 MAAALTLAACAAAP
+1 MKNTKRFFAMAAALTLAACAAAP

-63 AKTDGFDAFLTALKA
+63 AKTDGFDAFLAALKA

-96 NVLSGFSDKS
+96 NVLSGFQDKS
-106 ADAKAFADFVA
+106 DDAKAFADFVA

-123 AAPVTGVK
+123 AAPVTGQG
-131 DSSTG
+131 SLT
-136 KETIPL
+136 L

-153 TNILDNTRDFAKTSY
+153 GATSGNDYARTSY
-168 ILTQYEAKKGAEI
+168 ILTQYDASKGAEI
-181 VVKSAAPTVDKQVHD
+181 TVKSAAPTVDKQVYD
-196 EIDDAEAGAVDGW
+196 NDDKAATGDNNGW

-224 LIATIPADEDF
+224 LIATIPDDEDF

-246 DTFNKGITFE
+246 DTYNKGITFE
-256 SIASVT
+256 NIASVT
-262 VAGKKTATVNKGEA
+262 VAGKTVA
-276 DTDYQDEVVQA
+276 DTDYQLA
-287 DVENNKPGKLDVT
+287 SNTTNRTLDIT
-300 INNIVP
+300 INDIVP
-306 AITAAGSKLGTDEI
+306 TVTAAGSKLGTDEI

-326 NVHLNENAATVNK
+326 NVHLNEDAATVNA
-339 SEKDLSTSY
+339 SASGLSTSY

-368 TAAPGE
+368 TA
-374 DTPGGDESTG
+374 TPGGDESTG
-384 KTPNDYVWVFTYES
+384 ETPKDYVWVFTYES
-398 NNNKIDDANK
+398 NNKKFDDANK
-408 PLTGAKFQILNADGT
+408 PLTGAKFQIKNGDT
-423 KIKLVDKGNGVYVVA
+423 VIKLVDKGNGEYVVA
-438 DQSLEVS
+438 NQSLALS
-445 TVEGASPKIVDTM
+445 TSEGASPKIVDTM

-484 PKGYKVAAN
+484 PKGYKVAAD

-500 THAEDKTDQGA
+500 THAEQTSNAEKA
-511 DKETAAVTLAT
+511 DVTLAT
-522 GKDYTLDHT
+522 GEGNSLNHK
-531 IIDSSSSKLP
+531 IVDSSSSKLP

>member
-15 MTMNV
+15 VTMNV
-20 SAAATENTVS
+20 SAEATANTVS

-49 NGTVEGDNLTNISF
+49 NGTVDGDNLTNISF
-63 AKTDGFDAFLTALKA
+63 AKANGFDAFLAALKA

-83 SKFASASTVAEVA
+83 SKFASAGTVAEVA
-96 NVLSGFSDKS
+96 NVLSGFQDKS

-123 AAPVTGVK
+123 AAPVTGQG
-131 DSSTG
+131 SLT
-136 KETIPL
+136 L

-153 TNILDNTRDFAKTSY
+153 GATSGKDYARTSY
-168 ILTQYEAKKGAEI
+168 ILTQYDASKGAEI
-181 VVKSAAPTVDKQVHD
+181 TVKSAAPTVDKQVYD
-196 EIDDAEAGAVDGW
+196 NDDKAATGDNNGW

-224 LIATIPADEDF
+224 LIATIPDDEDF

-246 DTFNKGITFE
+246 DTYNKGITFE
-256 SIASVT
+256 GIASVT
-262 VAGKKTATVNKGEA
+262 VAGKPVA
-276 DTDYQDEVVQA
+276 DTDYQLASDTT
-287 DVENNKPGKLDVT
+287 NRKLDIT
-300 INNIVP
+300 INDIVP
-306 AITAAGSKLGTDEI
+306 TVTAAGSKLGTDEI

-326 NVHLNENAATVNK
+326 NVHLNEDAATVNA
-339 SEKDLSTSY
+339 SASGLSTSY

-384 KTPNDYVWVFTYES
+384 ETPKDYVWVFTYES
-398 NNNKIDDANK
+398 NNKKFDDANK
-408 PLTGAKFQILNADGT
+408 PLTGAKFQIKNGDT
-423 KIKLVDKGNGVYVVA
+423 VIKLVDKGNGEYVVA
-438 DQSLEVS
+438 NQSLALS
-445 TVEGASPKIVDTM
+445 TSEGASPKIVDTM

-484 PKGYKVAAN
+484 PKGYKVAAD

-500 THAEDKTDQGA
+500 THAEQTSNAEKA
-511 DKETAAVTLAT
+511 DVTLAT
-522 GKDYTLDHT
+522 GEGNSLNHK
-531 IIDSSSSKLP
+531 IVDSSSSKLP

>member
-36 AGVTHNYSAYKIF
+36 DGVTHNYSAYKIF
-49 NGTVEGDNLTNISF
+49 SGTVDGDNLTNISF
-63 AKTDGFDAFLTALKA
+63 AKTDGFDAFLAALKA
-78 DTTIG
+78 DATIG
-83 SKFASASTVAEVA
+83 DKFTTAGTVAEVA
-96 NVLSGFSDKS
+96 NVLSGFQDKS
-106 ADAKAFADFVA
+106 DDAKAFADFVA

-153 TNILDNTRDFAKTSY
+153 GATGGNDYARTSY
-168 ILTQYEAKKGAEI
+168 ILTQYDASKGAEI
-181 VVKSAAPTVDKQVHD
+181 AVKSAAPTVDKQVHD

-214 HAINESFQMK
+214 HAINETFQMK
-224 LIATIPADEDF
+224 LIATIPADKDF

-246 DTFNKGITFE
+246 DTYNKGITFE
-256 SIASVT
+256 NIASVT
-262 VAGKKTATVNKGEA
+262 VAGKTVA
-276 DTDYQDEVVQA
+276 DTDYQLVS
-287 DVENNKPGKLDVT
+287 NTTNRTLDIT
-300 INNIVP
+300 INDIVP
-306 AITAAGSKLGTDEI
+306 TVTAASKKLGTDEI
-320 KVEVIY
+320 TVEVIY
-326 NVHLNENAATVNK
+326 NVHLNEEAATVNA
-339 SEKDLSTSY
+339 SASNLSTSY

-368 TAAPGE
+368 TATPGE
-374 DTPGGDESTG
+374 DTPGDDESTG
-384 KTPNDYVWVFTYES
+384 KTPEDYVWVFTYES

-408 PLTGAKFQILNADGT
+408 PLAGAKFQIKNGDT
-423 KIKLVDKGNGVYVVA
+423 VIKLVDKGNGEYVVA
-438 DQSLEVS
+438 DQSSALS
-445 TVEGASPKIVDTM
+445 TSEGASPKIVDTM
-458 VSTGTDA
+458 ISTGTDA

-473 AGTYTLVETEA
+473 AGTYTLVETAA
-484 PKGYKVAAN
+484 PQGYKVAAD
-493 TVFHISA
+493 TIFHISA
-500 THAEDKTDQGA
+500 THAEDKTVQGA
-511 DKETAAVTLAT
+511 DEGTANVTLAT
-522 GKDYTLDHT
+522 GEGNSLNHT
-531 IIDSSSSKLP
+531 IKDSSSSKLP

>member
-36 AGVTHNYSAYKIF
+36 DGVTHNYSAYKIF
-49 NGTVEGDNLTNISF
+49 SGTVDGDNLTNISF
-63 AKTDGFDAFLTALKA
+63 AKANGFDAFLAALKA
-78 DTTIG
+78 DATIG

-123 AAPVTGVK
+123 AAPVTGQG
-131 DSSTG
+131 SLT
-136 KETIPL
+136 L

-153 TNILDNTRDFAKTSY
+153 GATGGNDYAKTSY
-168 ILTQYEAKKGAEI
+168 ILKQYDASEGAEI
-181 VVKSAAPTVDKQVHD
+181 AVKSAAPTVDKQVYD
-196 EIDDAEAGAVDGW
+196 NDDKAATGDNNGW

-214 HAINESFQMK
+214 HAINETFQMK

-246 DTFNKGITFE
+246 DTYNKGITFE
-256 SIASVT
+256 NIASVT
-262 VAGKKTATVNKGEA
+262 VAGETVNAGEA
-276 DTDYQDEVVQA
+276 KTDYQLA
-287 DVENNKPGKLDVT
+287 SNTTNRTLDIT
-300 INNIVP
+300 INDIVP
-306 AITAAGSKLGTDEI
+306 TVTAAGSKLGTDEI

-326 NVHLNENAATVNK
+326 NVHLNEDAATVNA
-339 SEKDLSTSY
+339 SASGLSTSY

-368 TAAPGE
+368 TA
-374 DTPGGDESTG
+374 TPGGDESTG
-384 KTPNDYVWVFTYES
+384 ETPKDYVWVFTYES
-398 NNNKIDDANK
+398 NNKKFDDANK
-408 PLTGAKFQILNADGT
+408 PLTGAKFQIKNGDT
-423 KIKLVDKGNGVYVVA
+423 IIKLIDKGNGEYVVA

-445 TVEGASPKIVDTM
+445 TSEGASPKIVDTM
-458 VSTGTDA
+458 ISTGTDA

-473 AGTYTLVETEA
+473 AGTYTLVETAA
-484 PKGYKVAAN
+484 PQGYKVAAD

-500 THAEDKTDQGA
+500 THSEGKTENNVDTELA
-511 DKETAAVTLAT
+511 DVTLAT
-522 GKDYTLDHT
+522 GEGNSLNHT
-531 IIDSSSSKLP
+531 IVDSSSSKLP

>member
-1 MAAALTLAACAAAP
+1 MKNTKRFFAMAAALTLAACAAAP
-15 MTMNV
+15 VTMNV
-20 SAAATENTVS
+20 SAEATANTVS

-63 AKTDGFDAFLTALKA
+63 AKANGFDAFLAALKA

-83 SKFASASTVAEVA
+83 SKFASAGTVAEVA

-106 ADAKAFADFVA
+106 DDAKAFADFVA

-123 AAPVTGVK
+123 AAPVTGQG
-131 DSSTG
+131 SLT
-136 KETIPL
+136 L

-153 TNILDNTRDFAKTSY
+153 GATSGNDYARTSY
-168 ILTQYEAKKGAEI
+168 ILTQYDASKGAEI
-181 VVKSAAPTVDKQVHD
+181 TVKSAAPTVDKQVYD
-196 EIDDAEAGAVDGW
+196 NDDKAATGDNNGW

-224 LIATIPADEDF
+224 LIATIPDDKDF

-246 DTFNKGITFE
+246 DTYNKGITFE

-262 VAGKKTATVNKGEA
+262 VAGKPVA
-276 DTDYQDEVVQA
+276 DTDYQAKVVQS
-287 DVENNKPGKLDVT
+287 DGEKGKAGTLDIT
-300 INNIVP
+300 INDIVP

-326 NVHLNENAATVNK
+326 NVHLNEYAATVNA
-339 SEKDLSTSY
+339 SASGLSTSY

-374 DTPGGDESTG
+374 DTPGDDESTG
-384 KTPNDYVWVFTYES
+384 KTPEDYVWVFTYES
-398 NNNKIDDANK
+398 NNNKVDDANK
-408 PLTGAKFQILNADGT
+408 PLTGAKFQIKNGDT
-423 KIKLVDKGNGVYVVA
+423 VIKLVDKGNGEYVVA
-438 DQSLEVS
+438 DQSLALS
-445 TVEGASPKIVDTM
+445 TSEGASPKIVDTM

-484 PKGYKVAAN
+484 PKGYKVAAD

-500 THAEDKTDQGA
+500 THAEQTSNAEKA
-511 DKETAAVTLAT
+511 DVTLAT
-522 GKDYTLDHT
+522 GEGNSLNHK
-531 IIDSSSSKLP
+531 IVDSSSSKLP

>member
-63 AKTDGFDAFLTALKA
+63 AKANGFDAFLAALKA

-83 SKFASASTVAEVA
+83 SKFASAGTVAEVA

-153 TNILDNTRDFAKTSY
+153 GATGGNDYARTSY
-168 ILTQYEAKKGAEI
+168 ILTQYDASKGAEI
-181 VVKSAAPTVDKQVHD
+181 TVKSAAPTVDKQVYD
-196 EIDDAEAGAVDGW
+196 NDDKAATGDNNGW

-214 HAINESFQMK
+214 HAINETFQMK

-246 DTFNKGITFE
+246 DTYNKGITFE
-256 SIASVT
+256 NIDSVT
-262 VAGKKTATVNKGEA
+262 VAGKTVNAGEA
-276 DTDYQDEVVQA
+276 NTDYQLA
-287 DVENNKPGKLDVT
+287 SNTTNRTLDIT
-300 INNIVP
+300 INDIVP
-306 AITAAGSKLGTDEI
+306 AITAASKKLGTDEI
-320 KVEVIY
+320 TVEVIY
-326 NVHLNENAATVNK
+326 NVHLNEDAATVNA
-339 SEKDLSTSY
+339 SASGLSTSY

-368 TAAPGE
+368 TATPGE
-374 DTPGGDESTG
+374 DTPGDDESTG
-384 KTPNDYVWVFTYES
+384 KTPKDYVWVFTYES
-398 NNNKIDDANK
+398 NNNKVDDTNK
-408 PLTGAKFQILNADGT
+408 PLTGAKFQIKNGDT
-423 KIKLVDKGNGVYVVA
+423 VIKLVDKGNGEYVVA
-438 DQSLEVS
+438 DQSLALS
-445 TVEGASPKIVDTM
+445 TSEGASPKIVDTM

-473 AGTYTLVETEA
+473 AGTYTLVETAA
-484 PKGYKVAAN
+484 PQGYKVAAD

-500 THAEDKTDQGA
+500 THSEGKTENNVDTELA
-511 DKETAAVTLAT
+511 DVTLAT
-522 GKDYTLDHT
+522 GEGNSLNHT
-531 IIDSSSSKLP
+531 IVDSSSSKLP

>member
-36 AGVTHNYSAYKIF
+36 DGVTHNYSAYKIF

-63 AKTDGFDAFLTALKA
+63 AKANGFDAFLAALKA

-83 SKFASASTVAEVA
+83 SKFQSASTVAEVA
-96 NVLSGFSDKS
+96 NVLSGFQDKS
-106 ADAKAFADFVA
+106 DDAKAFADFVA

-131 DSSTG
+131 DSSTK

-153 TNILDNTRDFAKTSY
+153 GATGGNDYARTSY
-168 ILTQYEAKKGAEI
+168 ILTQYDASKGAEI
-181 VVKSAAPTVDKQVHD
+181 TVKSAAPTVDKQVYD
-196 EIDDAEAGAVDGW
+196 NDDKAATGDNNGW

-224 LIATIPADEDF
+224 LIATIPDDKDF

-246 DTFNKGITFE
+246 DTYNKGITFE

-262 VAGKKTATVNKGEA
+262 VAGKPVA
-276 DTDYQDEVVQA
+276 DTDYQAKVVQS
-287 DVENNKPGKLDVT
+287 DGEKGKAGTLDIT
-300 INNIVP
+300 INDIVP

-326 NVHLNENAATVNK
+326 NVHLNEYAATVNA

-384 KTPNDYVWVFTYES
+384 ETPKDYVWVFTYES
-398 NNNKIDDANK
+398 NNNKVDDANK
-408 PLTGAKFQILNADGT
+408 PLTGAKFQIKNGDT
-423 KIKLVDKGNGVYVVA
+423 VIKLIDKGNGEYVVA
-438 DQSLEVS
+438 DQNSAS
-445 TVEGASPKIVDTM
+445 EGASLKIVDTM

-484 PKGYKVAAN
+484 PKGYKVAAD

-500 THAEDKTDQGA
+500 THAEQTSNAEKA
-511 DKETAAVTLAT
+511 DVTLAT
-522 GKDYTLDHT
+522 GEGNSLNHT
-531 IIDSSSSKLP
+531 IVDSSSSKLP

>member
-1 MAAALTLAACAAAP
+1 MKNTKRFFAMAAALTLAACAAAP

-49 NGTVEGDNLTNISF
+49 SGKVEGDNLTNISF
-63 AKTDGFDAFLTALKA
+63 AKTDGFDAFLAALKA
-78 DTTIG
+78 DATIG
-83 SKFASASTVAEVA
+83 SKFASADTVGEVA
-96 NVLSGFSDKS
+96 KVLSGFQDKS

-123 AAPVTGVK
+123 AAPVTGVI
-131 DSSTG
+131 DSTG

-153 TNILDNTRDFAKTSY
+153 GATGGKDYARTSY

-224 LIATIPADEDF
+224 LIATIPNDEDF

-246 DTFNKGITFE
+246 DTYNKGITFE
-256 SIASVT
+256 GIASVK
-262 VAGKKTATVNKGEA
+262 VAGEKVNAGEA
-276 DTDYQDEVVQA
+276 NTDYQLA
-287 DVENNKPGKLDVT
+287 SNTTNRTLDIT
-300 INNIVP
+300 INDIVP
-306 AITAAGSKLGTDEI
+306 AITAANKKLGTDEI
-320 KVEVIY
+320 TVEVIY
-326 NVHLNENAATVNK
+326 NVHLNEDAATVNA
-339 SEKDLSTSY
+339 SASGLSTSY

-368 TAAPGE
+368 TATPGE
-374 DTPGGDESTG
+374 DTPGDDESTG
-384 KTPNDYVWVFTYES
+384 ETPKDYVWVFTYES

-408 PLTGAKFQILNADGT
+408 PLAGAKFQIKNGDT
-423 KIKLVDKGNGVYVVA
+423 VIKLVDKGNGEYVVA
-438 DQSLEVS
+438 DQSSALS
-445 TVEGASPKIVDTM
+445 TSEGASPKIVDTM
-458 VSTGTDA
+458 ISTGTDA

-473 AGTYTLVETEA
+473 AGTYTLVETAA
-484 PKGYKVAAN
+484 PQGYKVAAD

-500 THAEDKTDQGA
+500 THSEGKTENNVDTELA
-511 DKETAAVTLAT
+511 DVTLAT
-522 GKDYTLDHT
+522 GEGNSLNHT
-531 IIDSSSSKLP
+531 IVDSSSSKLP
-541 STGGMGTTLFVL
+541 STGGVGTTLFVL

>member
-49 NGTVEGDNLTNISF
+49 SGKVEGDNLTNISF
-63 AKTDGFDAFLTALKA
+63 AKTDGFDAFLAALKA
-78 DTTIG
+78 DATIG
-83 SKFASASTVAEVA
+83 SKFASADTVGEVA
-96 NVLSGFSDKS
+96 KVLSGFSDKS

-153 TNILDNTRDFAKTSY
+153 GATGGKDYARTSY

-246 DTFNKGITFE
+246 DTYNKGITFE
-256 SIASVT
+256 GIASVK
-262 VAGKKTATVNKGEA
+262 VAGEKVNAGEA
-276 DTDYQDEVVQA
+276 NTDYQLA
-287 DVENNKPGKLDVT
+287 SNTTNRTLDIT
-300 INNIVP
+300 INDIVP
-306 AITAAGSKLGTDEI
+306 AITAANKKLGTDEI
-320 KVEVIY
+320 TVEVIY
-326 NVHLNENAATVNK
+326 NVHLNENAATVNA
-339 SEKDLSTSY
+339 SEKNLSTSY

-398 NNNKIDDANK
+398 NNNKLDDANK
-408 PLTGAKFQILNADGT
+408 PLTGAKFQIKNGDT
-423 KIKLVDKGNGVYVVA
+423 IIKLIDKGKGEYVVA

-445 TVEGASPKIVDTM
+445 TSEGASPKIVDTM

-473 AGTYTLVETEA
+473 AGTYTLVETAA
-484 PKGYKVAAN
+484 PKGYKVAAD

-500 THAEDKTDQGA
+500 THAEDKTVQGA
-511 DKETAAVTLAT
+511 DEGTANVTLAT
-522 GKDYTLDHT
+522 GEGNSLNHK
-531 IIDSSSSKLP
+531 IVDSSSSKLP

>member
-1 MAAALTLAACAAAP
+1 MKNTKRFFAMAAALTLAACAAAP

-36 AGVTHNYSAYKIF
+36 DGVTHNYSAYKIF
-49 NGTVEGDNLTNISF
+49 SGTVDGDNLTNISF
-63 AKTDGFDAFLTALKA
+63 AKTDGFDAFLAALKA
-78 DTTIG
+78 DATIG
-83 SKFASASTVAEVA
+83 DKFTTAGTVAEVA

-123 AAPVTGVK
+123 AAPVTGQG
-131 DSSTG
+131 SLT
-136 KETIPL
+136 L

-153 TNILDNTRDFAKTSY
+153 GATGGNDYAKTSY
-168 ILTQYEAKKGAEI
+168 ILKQYDASEGAEI
-181 VVKSAAPTVDKQVHD
+181 AVKSAAPTVDKQVYD
-196 EIDDAEAGAVDGW
+196 NDDKATTGDNNGW

-214 HAINESFQMK
+214 HAINETFQMK

-320 KVEVIY
+320 TVEVIY
-326 NVHLNENAATVNK
+326 NVHLNEDAATVNA
-339 SEKDLSTSY
+339 SASGLSTSY

-368 TAAPGE
+368 TATPGE
-374 DTPGGDESTG
+374 DTPGDDESTG
-384 KTPNDYVWVFTYES
+384 ETPKDYVWVFTYES
-398 NNNKIDDANK
+398 NNNKVDDANK
-408 PLTGAKFQILNADGT
+408 PLTGAKFQIKNGDT
-423 KIKLVDKGNGVYVVA
+423 VIKLVDKGNGEYVVA
-438 DQSLEVS
+438 DQSLALS
-445 TVEGASPKIVDTM
+445 TSEGASPKIVDTM

-473 AGTYTLVETEA
+473 AGTYTLVETAA
-484 PKGYKVAAN
+484 PQGYKVAAD

-500 THAEDKTDQGA
+500 THSEGKTEQGA

-522 GKDYTLDHT
+522 GEGNSLNHT
-531 IIDSSSSKLP
+531 IVDSSSSKLP

>member
-36 AGVTHNYSAYKIF
+36 DGVTHNYSAYKIF
-49 NGTVEGDNLTNISF
+49 NGTVDGDNLTNISF
-63 AKTDGFDAFLTALKA
+63 AKANGFDAFLAALKA
-78 DTTIG
+78 DATIG
-83 SKFASASTVAEVA
+83 DKFTTAGTVAEVA

-123 AAPVTGVK
+123 AAPVTGQG
-131 DSSTG
+131 SLT
-136 KETIPL
+136 L

-153 TNILDNTRDFAKTSY
+153 GATGGNDYAKTSY
-168 ILTQYEAKKGAEI
+168 ILKQYDASEGAEI
-181 VVKSAAPTVDKQVHD
+181 AVKSAAPTVDKQVYD
-196 EIDDAEAGAVDGW
+196 NDDKAATGDNNGW

-214 HAINESFQMK
+214 HAINETFQMK

-246 DTFNKGITFE
+246 DKYNKGITFE
-256 SIASVT
+256 NIDSVT
-262 VAGKKTATVNKGEA
+262 VAGETVNAGEA
-276 DTDYQDEVVQA
+276 NTDYQLA
-287 DVENNKPGKLDVT
+287 SNTTNRTLDIT
-300 INNIVP
+300 INDIVP
-306 AITAAGSKLGTDEI
+306 AITAASKKLGTDEI
-320 KVEVIY
+320 TVEVIY
-326 NVHLNENAATVNK
+326 NVHLNEDAATVNA
-339 SEKDLSTSY
+339 SASDLSTSY

-368 TAAPGE
+368 TATPGE
-374 DTPGGDESTG
+374 DTPGDDESTG
-384 KTPNDYVWVFTYES
+384 ETPKDYVWVFTYES
-398 NNNKIDDANK
+398 NNNKVDDANK
-408 PLTGAKFQILNADGT
+408 PLTGAKFQIKNGDT
-423 KIKLVDKGNGVYVVA
+423 VIKLVDKGNGEYVVA
-438 DQSLEVS
+438 DQSLALS
-445 TVEGASPKIVDTM
+445 TSEGASPKIVDTM

-473 AGTYTLVETEA
+473 AGTYTLVETAA
-484 PKGYKVAAN
+484 PQGYKVAAD

-500 THAEDKTDQGA
+500 THSEGKTENNVDTELA
-511 DKETAAVTLAT
+511 DVTLAT
-522 GKDYTLDHT
+522 GEGNSLNHT
-531 IIDSSSSKLP
+531 IVDSSSSKLP

-553 GGGCMAG
+553 GGGCMTG

>member
-1 MAAALTLAACAAAP
+1 MKNTKRFFAMAAALTLAACAAAP

-36 AGVTHNYSAYKIF
+36 DGVTHNYSAYKIF
-49 NGTVEGDNLTNISF
+49 SGTVDGDNLTNISF
-63 AKTDGFDAFLTALKA
+63 AKANGFDAFLAALKA
-78 DTTIG
+78 DATIG
-83 SKFASASTVAEVA
+83 SKFQSASTVAEVA

-123 AAPVTGVK
+123 AAPVTGQG
-131 DSSTG
+131 SLT
-136 KETIPL
+136 L

-153 TNILDNTRDFAKTSY
+153 GATGGNDYAKTSY
-168 ILTQYEAKKGAEI
+168 ILKQYDASEGAEI
-181 VVKSAAPTVDKQVHD
+181 AVKSAAPTVDKQVYD
-196 EIDDAEAGAVDGW
+196 NDDKAATGDNNGW

-214 HAINESFQMK
+214 HAINETFQMK

-246 DTFNKGITFE
+246 DTYNKGITFE
-256 SIASVT
+256 NIASVT
-262 VAGKKTATVNKGEA
+262 VAGETVNAGEA
-276 DTDYQDEVVQA
+276 KTDYQLA
-287 DVENNKPGKLDVT
+287 SNTTNRTLDIT
-300 INNIVP
+300 INDIVP
-306 AITAAGSKLGTDEI
+306 AITAASKKLGTDEI
-320 KVEVIY
+320 TVEVIY
-326 NVHLNENAATVNK
+326 NVHLNEDAATVNA
-339 SEKDLSTSY
+339 SASDLSTSY

-368 TAAPGE
+368 TATPGE
-374 DTPGGDESTG
+374 DTPGDDESTG
-384 KTPNDYVWVFTYES
+384 ETPKDYVWVFTYES
-398 NNNKIDDANK
+398 NNNKVDDANK
-408 PLTGAKFQILNADGT
+408 PLTGAKFQIKNGDT
-423 KIKLVDKGNGVYVVA
+423 VIKLVDKGNGEYVVA
-438 DQSLEVS
+438 DQSLALS
-445 TVEGASPKIVDTM
+445 TSEGASPKIVDTM

-473 AGTYTLVETEA
+473 AGTYTLAETAA
-484 PKGYKVAAN
+484 PQGYKVAAD

-500 THAEDKTDQGA
+500 THSEGKTENNVDTELA
-511 DKETAAVTLAT
+511 DVTLAT
-522 GKDYTLDHT
+522 GEGNSLNHT
-531 IIDSSSSKLP
+531 IVDSSSSKLP

>member
-36 AGVTHNYSAYKIF
+36 GGVTHNYSAYKIF
-49 NGTVEGDNLTNISF
+49 SGTVDGDNLTNISF
-63 AKTDGFDAFLTALKA
+63 AKTDGFDAFLAALKA
-78 DTTIG
+78 DATIG
-83 SKFASASTVAEVA
+83 DKFTTAGTVAEVA

-123 AAPVTGVK
+123 AAPVTGQG
-131 DSSTG
+131 SLT
-136 KETIPL
+136 L

-153 TNILDNTRDFAKTSY
+153 GATGGNDYARTSY
-168 ILTQYEAKKGAEI
+168 ILKQYDASEGAEI
-181 VVKSAAPTVDKQVHD
+181 AVKSAAPTVDKQVYD
-196 EIDDAEAGAVDGW
+196 NDDKAATGDNNGW

-214 HAINESFQMK
+214 HAINETFQMK

-246 DTFNKGITFE
+246 DTYNKGITFE
-256 SIASVT
+256 NIASVT
-262 VAGKKTATVNKGEA
+262 VAGKTVNAGEA
-276 DTDYQDEVVQA
+276 NTDYQLA
-287 DVENNKPGKLDVT
+287 SNTTNRTLDIT
-300 INNIVP
+300 INDIVP
-306 AITAAGSKLGTDEI
+306 AITAASKKLGTDEI
-320 KVEVIY
+320 TVEVIY
-326 NVHLNENAATVNK
+326 NVHLNEDAATVNA
-339 SEKDLSTSY
+339 SASDLSTSY
-348 DNVNGVYLEYSNN
+348 ANVNGVYLEYSNN

-368 TAAPGE
+368 TATPGE
-374 DTPGGDESTG
+374 DTPGDDESTG
-384 KTPNDYVWVFTYES
+384 ETPKDYVWVFTYES
-398 NNNKIDDANK
+398 NNNKVDDANK
-408 PLTGAKFQILNADGT
+408 PLTGAKFQIKNGDT
-423 KIKLVDKGNGVYVVA
+423 VIKLVDKGNGEYVVA
-438 DQSLEVS
+438 DQSLALS
-445 TVEGASPKIVDTM
+445 TSEGASPKIVDTM

-484 PKGYKVAAN
+484 PQGYKVAAD

-500 THAEDKTDQGA
+500 THAEDKTENNVDTELA
-511 DKETAAVTLAT
+511 DVTLAT
-522 GKDYTLDHT
+522 GKDYSLNHT
-531 IIDSSSSKLP
+531 IVDSSSSKLP

>member
-36 AGVTHNYSAYKIF
+36 DGVTHNYSAYKIF
-49 NGTVEGDNLTNISF
+49 NGTVDGDNLTNISF
-63 AKTDGFDAFLTALKA
+63 AKTDGFDAFLAALKA

-83 SKFASASTVAEVA
+83 SKFASADTVGEVA
-96 NVLSGFSDKS
+96 KVLSGFQDKS

-123 AAPVTGVK
+123 AAPVTGVI
-131 DSSTG
+131 DSTG

-153 TNILDNTRDFAKTSY
+153 GATGGKDYARTSY

-181 VVKSAAPTVDKQVHD
+181 AVKSAAPTVDKQVHD

-262 VAGKKTATVNKGEA
+262 VAGKTTVNKGEA

-384 KTPNDYVWVFTYES
+384 ETPKDYVWVFTYES
-398 NNNKIDDANK
+398 NNKKVDDANK
-408 PLTGAKFQILNADGT
+408 PLTGAKFQIKNGDT
-423 KIKLVDKGNGVYVVA
+423 IIKLIDKGNGEYVVA
-438 DQSLEVS
+438 DQNSALS
-445 TVEGASPKIVDTM
+445 TSEGASPKIVDTM

-493 TVFHISA
+493 TIFHISA
-500 THAEDKTDQGA
+500 THAEDKTVQGA
-511 DKETAAVTLAT
+511 DEGTAKVTLAT